1 MLRFHLVVLSTSHGH
16 FCGPSSISGPVPTQE
31 KMEVARVQLMVLEA
45 ASCIPAA
52 APSLS
57 ILNAD
62 LLDITTLYQVSV
74 MLPLSASVLVGTRFK
89 SQSCFRNKRLS
100 TSLSLPFCLSLS
112 LCLSVCLSLSVF
124 LSVSLSFSLY
134 FSLSLRLD
142 LPDIECKS
150 RFHHICFLSFRL
162 CTNLISGASLLT

>member
-1 MLRFHLVVLSTSHGH
+1 MLRFHLIVLSTSHGH

-112 LCLSVCLSLSVF
+112 LSAFLSVCLSLSF
-124 LSVSLSFSLY
+124 CLSLYLSLSISPSLSVWTYRISSASLAF
-134 FSLSLRLD
+134 
-142 LPDIECKS
+142 I
-150 RFHHICFLSFRL
+150 IFLSFPL
-162 CTNLISGASLLT
+162 DCVLT

>member
-16 FCGPSSISGPVPTQE
+16 FCGPSSISGSVPTQE

-100 TSLSLPFCLSLS
+100 TSLCLPFCLSLS
-112 LCLSVCLSLSVF
+112 LCLSVCLSLSLPF
-124 LSVSLSFSLY
+124 CLSVSLCLSVCLFI
-134 FSLSLRLD
+134 FLSLF
-142 LPDIECKS
+142 LPLSPFGLTGYRVQVSIS
-150 RFHHICFLSFRL
+150 SYFFPFL
-162 CTNLISGASLLT
+162 